1 MQYLIQFQIN
11 IFALMILIVLYLFI
25 RMRSKIKSFGKMLLR
40 MILIASTVAIII
52 EPLTWIFDG
61 MQFAGAFLLEY
72 VSNFILFMMGPLLGG
87 LMLAYVDYC
96 IFKDLK
102 RILKRRFY
110 QDVSILTFAVLIV
123 NIFYPFYFQ
132 VNPVTNS
139 FSSGEYK
146 WIHYVTLASLY
157 IYMLIFL
164 IKNRKRTKL
173 YIVSIFVLF
182 FMLPI
187 IGMLVQLIDSKL
199 YFSWTFIVLGIL
211 VAYVF
216 LETSST
222 EVDYL
227 TKVYNRH
234 SYESYLKH
242 LIETDKKFA
251 AIFIDLDKF
260 KDINDQYGHDIGDQV
275 LIVFAQV
282 LGKVFHPNSL
292 VFRLGGDEF
301 IVVVESTNT
310 NAEYYISQIQTH
322 LEDNP
327 LTYINQLRFSYGYQ
341 QYSEKMTVDELYIK
355 VDKEMYARKH
365 ANRIG

>member
-1 MQYLIQFQIN
+1 MQYLVQFQIN

-25 RMRSKIKSFGKMLLR
+25 RMRSKIESFGKMLLR
-40 MILIASTVAIII
+40 MILIASAVAIVI

-61 MQFAGAFLLEY
+61 MQFVGAFFLEY
-72 VSNFILFMMGPLLGG
+72 LTNFILFMMGPLLGG

-96 IFKDLK
+96 IFKDPK

-110 QDVSILTFAVLIV
+110 QDVSILTFAALIV
-123 NIFYPFYFQ
+123 NIFYPFYFH

-146 WIHYVTLASLY
+146 WIHYVVLASLY
-157 IYMLIFL
+157 IYMLFFV

-199 YFSWTFIVLGIL
+199 YFSWTSIVLGIL
-211 VAYVF
+211 VAYIF

-251 AIFIDLDKF
+251 VIFIDIDKF
-260 KDINDQYGHDIGDQV
+260 KDINDQHGHDIGDQV

-282 LGKVFHPNSL
+282 LGKVFHSNSL

-301 IVVVESTNT
+301 IVVVESTDT
-310 NAEYYISQIQTH
+310 NADYYISKIQA
-322 LEDNP
+322 LLKDNP
-327 LTYINQLRFSYGYQ
+327 LKYMNQLRFSYGCQ
-341 QYSEKMTVDELYIK
+341 QYSEKMTIDELYIK
-355 VDKEMYARKH
+355 VDKEMYANKH
-365 ANRIG
+365 TDRIG